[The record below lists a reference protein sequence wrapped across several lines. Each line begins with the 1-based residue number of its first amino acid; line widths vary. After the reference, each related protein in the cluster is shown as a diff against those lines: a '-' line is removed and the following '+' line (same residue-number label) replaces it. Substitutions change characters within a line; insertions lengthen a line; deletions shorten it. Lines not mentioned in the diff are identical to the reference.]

1 MLNHQHVIELKLDIA
16 LREVLRMMGGA
27 HREAIRPELIEII
40 SRLLEESI
48 PHLIARGVY
57 GVWDVERLTDG
68 ELTLKGAGS
77 FRGPIAGFLKPSKR
91 VAVFVVTIGS
101 NLERIANER
110 RLSGKPL
117 EGYILQSIG
126 SSDADA
132 ASDAFVDYL
141 WQHEA
146 GPDEGVTPPFS
157 PGYCGMPIEQQKT
170 LFSIV
175 NASLVGVKLLPS
187 MMMSPVK
194 SISGL
199 AGIGDAAEVV
209 ARGMPCEYC
218 DLERCQM
225 RRTPT
230 AGSESRRPSNPRGH
244 QELTDFT
251 PQA

>member
-1 MLNHQHVIELKLDIA
+1 MTNHQQVVELKLDIA

-27 HREAIRPELIEII
+27 HQEAIRPELLEMI

-48 PHLIARGVY
+48 PYLGARGVY
-57 GVWDVERLTDG
+57 GVWDIERLTDQ
-68 ELTLKGAGS
+68 ELSLAGAGS
-77 FRGPIAGFLKPSKR
+77 FHGPIAAFLKPAKR

-101 NLERIANER
+101 ELERIANER
-110 RLSGKPL
+110 RLGGKPL
-117 EGYILQSIG
+117 EGYILQSLG
-126 SSDADA
+126 STAADA

-146 GPDEGVTPPFS
+146 GPEEGVTPPFS

-175 NASLVGVKLLPS
+175 DASLVGVKLLPS

-199 AGIGDAAEVV
+199 AGIGDAVDV
-209 ARGMPCEYC
+209 IARGVPCEYC

-225 RRTPT
+225 RRTQ
-230 AGSESRRPSNPRGH
+230 AGGRDVLRGRRIER
-244 QELTDFT
+244 
-251 PQA
+251 

>member
-1 MLNHQHVIELKLDIA
+1 MVNHQQVVELKLDIA

-27 HREAIRPELIEII
+27 HQEAIRPELLEMI
-40 SRLLEESI
+40 SRLLGESI
-48 PHLIARGVY
+48 PHLSAKGVY
-57 GVWDVERLTDG
+57 GVWDIERLTDR
-68 ELTLKGAGS
+68 ELALKGAGS
-77 FRGPIAGFLKPSKR
+77 FHGPIASFLNPAKR
-91 VAVFVVTIGS
+91 VAVFVVTIG
-101 NLERIANER
+101 NELERIANER
-110 RLSGKPL
+110 RLGGKPL

-126 SSDADA
+126 STAADA

-170 LFSIV
+170 LFSIID
-175 NASLVGVKLLPS
+175 ASRVGVKLLPS

-225 RRTPT
+225 RRTPS
-230 AGSESRRPSNPRGH
+230 GGESRRLLGPRSPS
-244 QELTDFT
+244 
-251 PQA
+251 